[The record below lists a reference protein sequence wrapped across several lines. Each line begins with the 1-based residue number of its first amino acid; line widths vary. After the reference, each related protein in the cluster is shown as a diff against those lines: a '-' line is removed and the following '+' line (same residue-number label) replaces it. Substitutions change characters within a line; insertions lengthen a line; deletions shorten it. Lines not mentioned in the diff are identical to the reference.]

1 MKHPRSSILL
11 WGCLL
16 LKTSLLY
23 VLLTLCEVLCYN
35 RNRWICFERRINL
48 KQEYYDDCPYY
59 LEDFLTNLRII
70 RNRAD
75 RTEEAYY
82 IDIRTFLRYL
92 KIKHRDVSE
101 GTEWKDITIS
111 DVPIEYIE
119 NFTLNDAHVYLR
131 YLKDKRGNETATRAR
146 KCSALKQFYSYLHKR
161 AGLIDSDPMTDL
173 ELPAVK
179 NKLPKFLSLEDSIKL
194 LDSIESKNKARDYCI
209 ITLFLN
215 CGMRL
220 SELVALNF
228 EDYSKENRTLRLF
241 GKGSKERIIYL
252 NESCIDALEDYIHNA
267 RPNETAADRNAI
279 FLSAN
284 KTRIN
289 KRRVQQI
296 IEESL
301 ARAGLSNL
309 GITTHKLRHTAATLM
324 YQYGGVDTL
333 VLKEQ
338 LGHKSVGTTE
348 IYTHLSNENLRAA
361 AEATPLSSRTNS
373 KKKDVQ
379 D

>member
-1 MKHPRSSILL
+1 M
-11 WGCLL
+11 
-16 LKTSLLY
+16 
-23 VLLTLCEVLCYN
+23 
-35 RNRWICFERRINL
+35 
-48 KQEYYDDCPYY
+48 
-59 LEDFLTNLRII
+59 RII

-82 IDIRTFLRYL
+82 IDLRTFLRYL
-92 KIKHRDVSE
+92 KVKHRDVPAE
-101 GTEWKDITIS
+101 TEWSDIRID

-119 NFTLNDAHVYLR
+119 SFTLNDAHVYLR
-131 YLKDKRGNETATRAR
+131 FLKDKRGNETATRAR
-146 KCSALKQFYSYLHKR
+146 KCSALKQFYIYLHQK
-161 AGLIDSDPMTDL
+161 AKLIESNPMTDL
-173 ELPAVK
+173 ELPTVK
-179 NKLPKFLSLEDSIKL
+179 NKLPKFLSLDDSVKL
-194 LDSIESKNKARDYCI
+194 LESIDSKNKTRDYCI
-209 ITLFLN
+209 ILLFLN

-220 SELVALNF
+220 SELVGLNL
-228 EDYSKENRTLRLF
+228 EDYSKANRTLRLF

-252 NESCIDALEDYIHNA
+252 NDSCIEALDDYINNA
-267 RPNETAADRNAI
+267 RPNETARDKSAI

-296 IEESL
+296 VEESL
-301 ARAGLSNL
+301 SRAGLANT

-348 IYTHLSNENLRAA
+348 IYTHLSNENLKAA
-361 AEATPLSSRTNS
+361 AESNPLAN
-373 KKKDVQ
+373 KKKPE
-379 D
+379 

>member
-1 MKHPRSSILL
+1 M
-11 WGCLL
+11 
-16 LKTSLLY
+16 
-23 VLLTLCEVLCYN
+23 
-35 RNRWICFERRINL
+35 

-59 LEDFLTNLRII
+59 LEDFLTNI
-70 RNRAD
+70 RLIKNRAD

-92 KIKHRDVSE
+92 KVKHRDVPPE
-101 GTEWKDITIS
+101 TEWKDISIA
-111 DVPIEYIE
+111 DVPIEYVE

-131 YLKDKRGNETATRAR
+131 FLKDKRGNETATRAR
-146 KCSALKQFYSYLHKR
+146 KCSALKQFYSYLHKK
-161 AGLIDSDPMTDL
+161 AKLIDNDPMVDL
-173 ELPAVK
+173 ELPTVK
-179 NKLPKFLSLEDSIKL
+179 NKLPKFLTLEQSNQL
-194 LDSIESKNKARDYCI
+194 LDSIDSRFKARDYCI
-209 ITLFLN
+209 ILLFLN

-220 SELVALNF
+220 SELVALNLA
-228 EDYSKENRTLRLF
+228 DYSRDNRTLRLF

-252 NESCIDALEDYIHNA
+252 NDACIEALNDYIDNH
-267 RPNETAADRNAI
+267 RPNESAADKNAI

-296 IEESL
+296 VEESL
-301 ARAGLSNL
+301 AKAGLSNL

-348 IYTHLSNENLRAA
+348 IYTHLSNENLKEA
-361 AEATPLSSRTNS
+361 AEANPLSSRKQ
-373 KKKDVQ
+373 KKK
-379 D
+379 

>member
-1 MKHPRSSILL
+1 M
-11 WGCLL
+11 
-16 LKTSLLY
+16 
-23 VLLTLCEVLCYN
+23 
-35 RNRWICFERRINL
+35 
-48 KQEYYDDCPYY
+48 KQEYYEDCPYY
-59 LEDFLTNLRII
+59 LEQFLTNMRII

-82 IDIRTFLRYL
+82 IDLRTFLRYL
-92 KIKHRDVSE
+92 KVKHRDVPAE
-101 GTEWKDITIS
+101 TEWSDIRID

-119 NFTLNDAHVYLR
+119 SFTLNDAHVYLR
-131 YLKDKRGNETATRAR
+131 FLKDKRGNETATRAR
-146 KCSALKQFYSYLHKR
+146 KCSALKQFYIYLHQK
-161 AGLIDSDPMTDL
+161 AKLIESNPMTDL
-173 ELPAVK
+173 ELPTVK
-179 NKLPKFLSLEDSIKL
+179 NKLPKFLSLDDSIKL
-194 LDSIESKNKARDYCI
+194 LESIDSKNKTRDYCI
-209 ITLFLN
+209 ILLFLN

-220 SELVALNF
+220 SELVGLNL
-228 EDYSKENRTLRLF
+228 EDYSKANRTLRLF

-252 NESCIDALEDYIHNA
+252 NDSCIEALDDYINNA
-267 RPNETAADRNAI
+267 RPNETARDKNAI

-296 IEESL
+296 VEESL
-301 ARAGLSNL
+301 SRAGLANT

-348 IYTHLSNENLRAA
+348 IYTHLSNENLKAA
-361 AEATPLSSRTNS
+361 AESNPLAN
-373 KKKDVQ
+373 KKKPE
-379 D
+379 

>member
-1 MKHPRSSILL
+1 M
-11 WGCLL
+11 
-16 LKTSLLY
+16 
-23 VLLTLCEVLCYN
+23 
-35 RNRWICFERRINL
+35 

-59 LEDFLTNLRII
+59 LEDFLTNMKII

-92 KIKHRDVSE
+92 KVKHRDVPSD
-101 GTEWKDITIS
+101 TEWSEIRID
-111 DVPIEYIE
+111 DVPLEYLE

-131 YLKDKRGNETATRAR
+131 FLKDKRGNETATRAR
-146 KCSALKQFYSYLHKR
+146 KCSALKQFYIYLHKR
-161 AGLIDSDPMTDL
+161 AKLIDEDPMVDL
-173 ELPAVK
+173 ELPTVK
-179 NKLPKFLSLEDSIKL
+179 NKLPKFLSLEDSNKL
-194 LDSIESKNKARDYCI
+194 LDSIDSRFKARDYCI
-209 ITLFLN
+209 ILLFLN

-220 SELVALNF
+220 SELVGLNLG
-228 EDYSKENRTLRLF
+228 DYSKDNRTLRLF

-252 NESCIDALEDYIHNA
+252 NDVCIDALDDYIQNY
-267 RPNETAADRNAI
+267 RPNETAIDQNAI

-296 IEESL
+296 VEESL
-301 ARAGLSNL
+301 EKAGLSNL

-348 IYTHLSNENLRAA
+348 IYTHLSNDNLKQA
-361 AEATPLSSRTNS
+361 AEANPLSGRRST
-373 KKKDVQ
+373 KKKDA

>member
-1 MKHPRSSILL
+1 M
-11 WGCLL
+11 
-16 LKTSLLY
+16 
-23 VLLTLCEVLCYN
+23 
-35 RNRWICFERRINL
+35 
-48 KQEYYDDCPYY
+48 KQEYYEDCPYY
-59 LEDFLTNLRII
+59 LEQFLTNMRII

-82 IDIRTFLRYL
+82 IDLRTFLRYL
-92 KIKHRDVSE
+92 KVKHRDVPAE
-101 GTEWKDITIS
+101 TEWSDIRID

-119 NFTLNDAHVYLR
+119 SFTLNDAHVYLR
-131 YLKDKRGNETATRAR
+131 FLKDIRGNETATRAR
-146 KCSALKQFYSYLHKR
+146 KCSALKQFYIYLHQK
-161 AGLIDSDPMTDL
+161 AKLIESNPMTDL
-173 ELPAVK
+173 ELPTVK
-179 NKLPKFLSLEDSIKL
+179 NKLPKFLSLDDSIKL
-194 LDSIESKNKARDYCI
+194 LESIDSKNKTRDYCI
-209 ITLFLN
+209 ILLFLN

-220 SELVALNF
+220 SELVGLNL
-228 EDYSKENRTLRLF
+228 EDYSKANRTLRLF

-252 NESCIDALEDYIHNA
+252 NDSCIEALDDYINNA
-267 RPNETAADRNAI
+267 RPNETARDKNAI

-296 IEESL
+296 VEESL
-301 ARAGLSNL
+301 SRAGLANT

-348 IYTHLSNENLRAA
+348 IYTHLSNENLKAA
-361 AEATPLSSRTNS
+361 AESNPLAN
-373 KKKDVQ
+373 KKKPE
-379 D
+379 

>member
-1 MKHPRSSILL
+1 M
-11 WGCLL
+11 
-16 LKTSLLY
+16 
-23 VLLTLCEVLCYN
+23 
-35 RNRWICFERRINL
+35 
-48 KQEYYDDCPYY
+48 KQEYFDDCPYY
-59 LEDFLTNLRII
+59 LEDFLTNIRII

-92 KIKHRDVSE
+92 KVKHRDVPAD
-101 GTEWKDITIS
+101 TEWRDITIK
-111 DVPIEYIE
+111 DVPLEYIE
-119 NFTLNDAHVYLR
+119 SFTLNDAHVYLR
-131 YLKDKRGNETATRAR
+131 FLKDKRGNETATRAR
-146 KCSALKQFYSYLHKR
+146 KCSALKQFYIYLHQK
-161 AGLIDSDPMTDL
+161 AKLIESNPMTEL

-179 NKLPKFLSLEDSIKL
+179 NKLPKFLSLEDSQKL
-194 LDSIESKNKARDYCI
+194 LESIDSKNKARDYCI
-209 ITLFLN
+209 ILLFLS

-220 SELVALNF
+220 SELVGLDLG
-228 EDYSKENRTLRLF
+228 DYSKQNRTLRLF
-241 GKGSKERIIYL
+241 GKGSKERINYL
-252 NESCIDALEDYIHNA
+252 SDSCIEALEDYINNYRSNDA
-267 RPNETAADRNAI
+267 AADPKAM

-296 IEESL
+296 VNESL
-301 ARAGLSNL
+301 ARAGLSNM

-348 IYTHLSNENLRAA
+348 IYTHLSNENLKAA
-361 AEATPLSSRTNS
+361 AEANPLAHT
-373 KKKDVQ
+373 KKKE
-379 D
+379 